1 MAIECH
7 HNETANY
14 IVNNYSN
21 NQYSD
26 RQEYMSTDLR
36 SYIFQFI
43 QKDIINEEY
52 FCLFCKFDYN
62 FLVYLFLTNDINVNK
77 TESLFIAGP
86 YDATPLYFAV
96 EEENIEIIT
105 LLPKNIKIDVNI
117 KGSDN
122 LYTNTYKKK
131 TYE

>member
-7 HNETANY
+7 HNEIANY

-26 RQEYMSTDLR
+26 HQEYMSTVLR

-52 FCLFCKFDYN
+52 FCLF
-62 FLVYLFLTNDINVNK
+62 L
-77 TESLFIAGP
+77 
-86 YDATPLYFAV
+86 
-96 EEENIEIIT
+96 
-105 LLPKNIKIDVNI
+105 
-117 KGSDN
+117 
-122 LYTNTYKKK
+122 
-131 TYE
+131 